1 MSLAQADRPIAD
13 IIGIFSRRWIEVGL
27 LVPTPTGLD
36 KSIMDAHASLREF
49 LKNKGLHDYGKQ
61 GQGAREHGVY
71 LKTWLVSESGLH
83 ETKASLY
90 RPESGSGDPRICI
103 YGLAAYAK
111 PGNVL
116 ALIADKGD
124 LYVVNGSDLPLMASA
139 MLPNS
144 ILSNLLARLS
154 PKTSPAAT
162 ELLGK
167 LRDVASHGFIKTLRP
182 GPTGVGFT
190 LESMLG
196 IGANSRKAPDFKGIE
211 IKASRTT
218 DRGAATT
225 RTTLFSKTPDWK
237 AGHYSALKLVQTY
250 GRPNEDG
257 RKQIYCSLDN
267 KPNSTFGFYLATDD
281 EVELLHSL
289 RGTPGRQPSNG
300 DEKLLQWP
308 LTGLRAALMAKHRE
322 TFWVKAQI
330 RGDGEA
336 ESFRY
341 YEVIHTQAPLQSN
354 FAPLIDSG
362 HIELDFVIHLK
373 DAAGGKQKTRDHGYL
388 FKLWDKHRHLL
399 FAEPR
404 VYRLDDAVTQTSN

>member
-1 MSLAQADRPIAD
+1 MSLAQADRPIPD
-13 IIGIFSRRWIEVGL
+13 VIGVFSRQWIEVGL

-36 KSIMDAHASLREF
+36 KSIIDAHASLREF
-49 LKNKGLHDYGKQ
+49 LKNKGLHDYDKQ

-71 LKTWLVSESGLH
+71 LKTWLVSESGLQ
-83 ETKASLY
+83 EAKTSLY
-90 RPESGSGDPRICI
+90 RPETKSGDPRVWI
-103 YGLAAYAK
+103 YGLASYAK

-116 ALIADKGD
+116 VLLADKGE

-139 MLPNS
+139 MFPNS
-144 ILSNLLARLS
+144 VLGNLIARLT
-154 PKTSPAAT
+154 PKTSFAAT
-162 ELLGK
+162 ELLEK
-167 LRDVASHGFIKTLRP
+167 LRGVASHGFIKTLRP
-182 GPTGVGFT
+182 GPTGVGYT

-196 IGANSRKAPDFKGIE
+196 IAANSRKAPDFKGIE
-211 IKASRTT
+211 IKASRTS
-218 DRGAATT
+218 DRGASTT
-225 RTTLFSKTPDWK
+225 RTTLFSKTPDWE
-237 AGHYSALKLVQTY
+237 ASHYSALKLVQTF
-250 GRPNEDG
+250 GRANSDG
-257 RKQIYCSLDN
+257 RRQIYCSLDN
-267 KPNSTFGFYLATDD
+267 QPNSTFGFYLATDD
-281 EVELLHSL
+281 QYEVLNSL
-289 RGTPGRQPSNG
+289 RGMPDRQPASG

-330 RGDGEA
+330 RGAGDT

-341 YEVIHTQAPLQSN
+341 FEVAHTQAPLQGN

-373 DAAGGKQKTRDHGYL
+373 EAADGKQKTRDHGYL

-404 VYRLDDAVTQTSN
+404 VYRLDDAVIQSS